1 MVGKLRNLIKNPIYN
16 GLFIVTAGSVISTF
30 LSYYFNF
37 LTQSLFPDFSEFGDF
52 VFITTMLAFSQIIPM
67 SISGTLNL
75 IVTEL
80 KVQNEYAKLT
90 LLYIKMMVLFS
101 LVGFVIGFFVFSISN
116 QISIVFQVKNV
127 YYIQLLGLLIFLAT
141 ASIPQGSFLYGL
153 LKFKASS
160 ILVVLNVSLKIL
172 FMIYF
177 YNQGFGFVSVLY
189 SFIICYVIG
198 FVLGNLFLTVHFD
211 KNYKLNDVSQYT
223 KKLIMFSLPL
233 FFILTGTSILNQLDV
248 IILKNRLTTDLSGMY
263 GYLNNFGKIFYF
275 GSFLFIGAMAP
286 QITESYNKK
295 ENYFKIFKFYFK
307 IVLSIVSLGL
317 LTLIFFAKDFLDI
330 FIHFSTYIGLR
341 QSSLA
346 NFYSILE
353 YIPLYSIFISVYIFV
368 NFLVIFLIAV
378 SAFRIYIAFILAVL
392 LQGLLIFV
400 FANDIYTA
408 IYCNLLVSSLLL
420 TYLIYEI
427 YKKYISFNNS
437 SDL

>member
-1 MVGKLRNLIKNPIYN
+1 MVGKIKDIAKNPIYN
-16 GLFIVTAGSVISTF
+16 GLFIVTGGSIISTF

-37 LTQSLFPDFSEFGDF
+37 LTQSLFPNFAEFGDF
-52 VFITTMLAFSQIIPM
+52 VFITTMLTFSQVIPM

-80 KVQNEYAKLT
+80 KVKNEFAKLT
-90 LLYIKMMVLFS
+90 LLYIKMVVLFS
-101 LVGFVIGFFVFSISN
+101 LVGFVLGFFVFSISN
-116 QISIVFQVKNV
+116 QIAVIFQVKNV

-160 ILVVLNVSLKIL
+160 FLGVLAVSLKIL
-172 FMIYF
+172 LMIYF
-177 YNQGFGFVSVLY
+177 FNQGYGFESILYAFIVSYALN
-189 SFIICYVIG
+189 FI
-198 FVLGNLFLTVHFD
+198 FGNLFLIVHFD
-211 KNYKLNDVSQYT
+211 KNYKLNDVSLYT

-233 FFILTGTSILNQLDV
+233 FFILTGTSVLNQLDV
-248 IILKNRLTTDLSGMY
+248 ILLKNRLTSEMSGMY

-295 ENYFKIFKFYFK
+295 ENYFKILFFYFK
-307 IVLSIVSLGL
+307 IVFSIVSLGL
-317 LTLIFFAKDFLDI
+317 ITLVFFAKDFLDI
-330 FIHFSTYIGLR
+330 FIYFSAYIGLK
-341 QSSLA
+341 QSSLL

-353 YIPLYSIFISVYIFV
+353 YIPLYSIFISVYVFV
-368 NFLVIFLIAV
+368 NFLVIFMIAV
-378 SAFRIYIAFILAVL
+378 STFRIYIAFVLAVF

-400 FANDIYTA
+400 SASDIYTA

-420 TYLIYEI
+420 SYLIYEI
-427 YKKYISFNNS
+427 YRKYVSFNNS
-437 SDL
+437 TNL